1 MISAFKH
8 IRLSG
13 YNLTPV
19 QSAAWDNS
27 STLRLGFGG
36 SGLAYYSELT
46 GISGYLKGLINEAN
60 ADVGSLNNLQGNLYV
75 TGQDGITI
83 QVDPGLGE
91 IKIVGN
97 SGYFQGLSNKINTD
111 LATTGS
117 NLYNLLI
124 GFSGGLS
131 TNFASTQSLA
141 ALSGNIVQTGLI
153 LDSKINSL
161 SGYVNSQDATFNT
174 NLFNTG
180 STLNSRISSLS
191 GYVNSQDTVLSDK
204 IASTGSILDTKVN
217 SLSGYTD
224 IQDSALLTR
233 ILNTGITL
241 DSKINSLSGYANATF
256 VAKTSQQVFSTT
268 LTAGLDAY
276 QINFPVAFG
285 TAPKILATL
294 EVPGE
299 VMYSLSTRSISAAGY
314 TGVLSDNILEVGA
327 KIHTFASTQV

>member
-19 QSAAWDNS
+19 QDGNQ
-27 STLRLGFGG
+27 LRLGFGN

-46 GISGYLKGLINEAN
+46 GISGYLQGLINTAN
-60 ADVGSLNNLQGNLYV
+60 ADVNNLNNLQGNVYI

-97 SGYFQGLSNKINTD
+97 SGYFQNLSNKINTD

-131 TNFASTQSLA
+131 SNFVSTQSFT
-141 ALSGNIVQTGLI
+141 ALSGNIAQTGSI
-153 LDSKINSL
+153 LNSKINSL
-161 SGYVNSQDATFNT
+161 SGYVNSQDIVFSGQIAS
-174 NLFNTG
+174 TG
-180 STLNSRISSLS
+180 SILNTKINSLS
-191 GYVNSQDTVLSDK
+191 GYVNSQDIIFSGQ
-204 IASTGSILDTKVN
+204 IASTGSILDN
-217 SLSGYTD
+217 
-224 IQDSALLTR
+224 R
-233 ILNTGITL
+233 IGA
-241 DSKINSLSGYANATF
+241 LSGYANATF
-256 VAKTSQQVFSTT
+256 VAKTSQQVFTKS
-268 LTAGLDAY
+268 LVAGLDAY
-276 QINFPVAFG
+276 QIDFPVSFG
-285 TAPKILATL
+285 GAIPKVLATL
-294 EVPGE
+294 EVPGD
-299 VMYSLSTRSISAAGY
+299 VMYNLSTKIIGTAGY
-314 TGVLSDNILEVGA
+314 TGVLSDNILENGA